1 MQINCQISDSFSLDI
16 EVIQTIEKM
25 INLGIA
31 TEAILYR
38 GNTLDHSEYI
48 ALSLADRTIIGAEN
62 NKESKDYGALGTGS
76 VLRI

>member
-1 MQINCQISDSFSLDI
+1 MSRLFKLSK
-16 EVIQTIEKM
+16 KM
-25 INLGIA
+25 VNLGIA
-31 TEAILYR
+31 TEATLNQ

-62 NKESKDYGALGTGS
+62 NKESKYYGALCTGS